1 MDPINKLNFKI
12 SVNLNRLDRLI
23 NLARTSNDPN
33 PIYKRVNV
41 FRLIGQLDK
50 LRMADVQDI
59 DDAIGE
65 LHNPLTSDELKDFLQ
80 HTLKSLAEKGHIG
93 LTLQFTLKRL
103 LNEACKARS
112 FDVNR

>member
-1 MDPINKLNFKI
+1 MPKSVKPFFKVFESIGMDPINKLNFKI

-65 LHNPLTSDELKDFLQ
+65 LHNPLTSDELKEGTYRSDFAV
-80 HTLKSLAEKGHIG
+80 HTQKTIE
-93 LTLQFTLKRL
+93 
-103 LNEACKARS
+103 
-112 FDVNR
+112 